1 MKINYIIISILLFA
15 LFIFAHNTYIT
26 AIAYE
31 DAYTKSID
39 NNSDEV
45 VNVVSSFFG
54 ISNSKVE
61 EEENNNEE
69 ILNKLKKEADDA
81 LYYFLI
87 LLALSFLSYFTLKAV
102 YFVIYLHLVSLLCL
116 IYGVFTP
123 IFLIFVH
130 KDLGFTKITL
140 EFESNNIIS
149 SIDKLFLQN
158 NYFVGGIILLFSI
171 IFPLLKTIILLI
183 SVNGKF
189 QTLSNFLTYIGKW
202 SMSDV
207 FVLAIFL
214 VYLSPSPSSPIHTE
228 LEVGFYLFF
237 SYVVLSI
244 FASSIQK
251 NISRTS

>member
-1 MKINYIIISILLFA
+1 MKINYKIITISIFLFA
-15 LFIFAHNTYIT
+15 LFILAHNTYIT
-26 AIAYE
+26 AITYE

-54 ISNSKVE
+54 ISSPKV
-61 EEENNNEE
+61 EENNNEE
-69 ILNKLKKEADDA
+69 ILKNLKEEADNA

-87 LLALSFLSYFTLKAV
+87 LLALSFLSYFVLKAL